1 MDDDEHGYRGGV
13 EVEAGA
19 AARLASGNCA
29 VGVRTSIGCTTNTM
43 QDPIWSSKTTG
54 NWDCKAAP
62 IDIARHGHHT
72 HKRAVSLGTIDPL
85 WFGGAAG
92 YLDLSSIQ
100 TAARNSGASGGRLMH
115 PDGMCTTFHTTF
127 TAWAQADSDIPN
139 DPSLFP
145 ARRPSDHL
153 QSPHIADR
161 VQRQAGAIHWDR
173 WRPSQ
178 STPSQSLGLATSNSC
193 T

>member
-100 TAARNSGASGGRLMH
+100 TVARNSGASGGRLVH
-115 PDGMCTTFHTTF
+115 PDGMCTNATF
-127 TAWAQADSDIPN
+127 TAW
-139 DPSLFP
+139 PS
-145 ARRPSDHL
+145 R
-153 QSPHIADR
+153 
-161 VQRQAGAIHWDR
+161 
-173 WRPSQ
+173 
-178 STPSQSLGLATSNSC
+178 
-193 T
+193 